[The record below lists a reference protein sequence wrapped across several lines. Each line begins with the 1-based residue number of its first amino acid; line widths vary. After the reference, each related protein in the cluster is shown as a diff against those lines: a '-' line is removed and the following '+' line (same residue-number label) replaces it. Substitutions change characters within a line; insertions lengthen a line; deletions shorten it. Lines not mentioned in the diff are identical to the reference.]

1 MSKILEGK
9 SILITGGTGSLGNA
23 IVRRI
28 AIGEYGEP
36 RTVAIFSRDE
46 LKQSIMATE
55 YKHEDYMRFIIG
67 DVRNYLSVLNAV
79 WGMDYVIHAAAMKR
93 IQSCRAF
100 PEEAILTNCIGTAN
114 LVKAVKQA
122 KCDIECVVGVS
133 SDKGTNPVNT
143 YGLTK
148 ALGEEVIINAN
159 DGCLDTRFVCVRY
172 GNVVGSRGSVIPI
185 WQEQIKRGQP
195 VTITEPTMTRFLIGL
210 DQAVDVLFEVIASAK
225 KGDIYIPLSLPAT
238 SMGEL
243 AKVMLNGDIKRIVII
258 GKGRGEK
265 MHETLITDDEAERT
279 IVRGDYYVVTENVQA
294 KPVLK
299 REYISSD
306 YVLPPAEI
314 KAMLIKQGIIKGGK
328 DK

>member
-28 AIGEYGEP
+28 ATGEYGEP

-55 YKHEDYMRFIIG
+55 YKHEDYIRFIIG
-67 DVRNYLSVLNAV
+67 DVRSYLSVLNAV

-122 KCDIECVVGVS
+122 KCDIECVAGVS

-148 ALGEEVIINAN
+148 ALAEEVMLNAN
-159 DGCLDTRFVCVRY
+159 TGYVDTRFVCVRY
-172 GNVVGSRGSVIPI
+172 GNVMGSRGSVIPI
-185 WQEQIKRGQP
+185 WQEQIRRGQP
-195 VTITEPTMTRFLIGL
+195 ITITEPKMTRFLIGL
-210 DQAVDVLFEVIASAK
+210 DLAVDVLIEVIASAK

-279 IVRGDYYVVTENVQA
+279 IVRDGYYVVTNEVQA

-328 DK
+328 G